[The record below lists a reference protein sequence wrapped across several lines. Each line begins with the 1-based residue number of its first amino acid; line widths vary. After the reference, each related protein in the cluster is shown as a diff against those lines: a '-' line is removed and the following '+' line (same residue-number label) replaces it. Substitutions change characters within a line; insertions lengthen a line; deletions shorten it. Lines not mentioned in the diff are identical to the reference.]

1 MSVFERKTIAPAEAV
16 RLWAPRV
23 LCPEFLGKGMIKLW
37 PPGHEERACM
47 ARCEQCSGMGKVRA

>member
-1 MSVFERKTIAPAEAV
+1 MNRPLLKLPADIQ
-16 RLWAPRV
+16 PISSRV
-23 LCPEFLGKGMIKLW
+23 NCNECHGRGYIRLW